1 MPRHFMQ
8 TAGNSG
14 VANLLVQAILD
25 DLAARA
31 LKTIDAVIETLPGG
45 FPGAVADSVRRGVSE
60 RLRLLDAGTKAEDTP
75 PKAASLLIDRQN
87 LVCQAQLARFVANTV
102 SKAIV
107 PPRPSPFF
115 QPFLAPACL
124 ASVKLLLSRCGPF
137 GVLYGPSLFQ
147 RP

>member
-45 FPGAVADSVRRGVSE
+45 FPGAVADSVRRGVFQ
-60 RLRLLDAGTKAEDTP
+60 RLRLLDAGTAAEDI
-75 PKAASLLIDRQN
+75 ALQ
-87 LVCQAQLARFVANTV
+87 
-102 SKAIV
+102 
-107 PPRPSPFF
+107 
-115 QPFLAPACL
+115 
-124 ASVKLLLSRCGPF
+124 
-137 GVLYGPSLFQ
+137 
-147 RP
+147 

>member
-45 FPGAVADSVRRGVSE
+45 FPGAVADSASKRDTRVKSVGASIDPRRFEATAGIE
-60 RLRLLDAGTKAEDTP
+60 RT
-75 PKAASLLIDRQN
+75 S
-87 LVCQAQLARFVANTV
+87 
-102 SKAIV
+102 
-107 PPRPSPFF
+107 
-115 QPFLAPACL
+115 
-124 ASVKLLLSRCGPF
+124 
-137 GVLYGPSLFQ
+137 
-147 RP
+147 